1 LTSRG
6 WSLEKGYWCWLE
18 CKLRRYGSV
27 AFGWKVVIIE
37 FMIWQ
42 GILDQL
48 DLLLLSLSNVADVS
62 IHFSLLKLLLAVEM
76 A

>member
-1 LTSRG
+1 
-6 WSLEKGYWCWLE
+6 
-18 CKLRRYGSV
+18 
-27 AFGWKVVIIE
+27 
-37 FMIWQ
+37 MIWQ